1 MNTDIVQSLTATA
14 TRIKFASGD
23 GAPQKS
29 ESTAA
34 VPQAVHQEAAASA
47 KEPQAA
53 PVVQKVQETV
63 AAVARQIES
72 YLRSVGRQV
81 QISIDSESGET
92 IISVRDANT
101 GDLIRQIPSA
111 EALRLSQ
118 SLGVHQSSLVDI
130 LA

>member
-14 TRIKFASGD
+14 TRIKFVSGE
-23 GAPQKS
+23 GTPQKR

-34 VPQAVHQEAAASA
+34 VPQEATAPV
-47 KEPQAA
+47 KEPQQAA
-53 PVVQKVQETV
+53 VTQKVQETV
-63 AAVARQIES
+63 AAVARHIDS

-92 IISVRDANT
+92 VISVRDANT

-118 SLGVHQSSLVDI
+118 SIGAHQSTLVNI